1 MSRDD
6 ITRELQELRRG
17 RGLHADDLHGRI
29 GPLLRIAS
37 GITDTDT
44 AGEAR
49 RKLTLRVAELCSLLP
64 ADLQLV
70 AQVAFGLHREAE
82 GRFLDRRVQWLAT
95 HFGCDPKTVR
105 RRLDEACR
113 LLAEHLVQRPRHEDG
128 DSEYGQDGWYL
139 ASVRA
144 VLRMD
149 TDPPQLIEER
159 TIVATV
165 DSLDEVVLGLASPP
179 EVPGSE
185 RQGRITAA
193 MIYGADIVE
202 RRDATDSYARFVLCL
217 PEPLN
222 TGQRHELAIQFTSYP
237 RSMLRPYYV
246 LMSLRRCDHL
256 SVRVRFPRHQ
266 VPKVAWPINGVP
278 QRVIDGL
285 KPSGSPITINQV
297 GDVSVEFYQLKPGLN
312 YGLHWPANSENEL
325 EVSE

>member
-29 GPLLRIAS
+29 GPLLHIAS

-44 AGEAR
+44 AAEAR
-49 RKLTLRVAELCSLLP
+49 RKLTLRIAELCSLLP

-70 AQVAFGLHREAE
+70 AQVAFGLHSEAE

-95 HFGCDPKTVR
+95 HFDCDPKTVR

-113 LLAEHLVQRPRHEDG
+113 LLAEHLTQRPRHEDD

-165 DSLDEVVLGLASPP
+165 DSLDEVVLGLASPRDA
-179 EVPGSE
+179 EDSE
-185 RQGRITAA
+185 WSGRIAA
-193 MIYGADIVE
+193 EMIYGADIVE
-202 RRDATDSYARFVLCL
+202 RRDATDSYARFVLRL

-222 TGQRHELAIQFTSYP
+222 TGQRHEFGIQFTSYP

-246 LMSLRRCDHL
+246 LTSLRRCDHL
-256 SVRVRFPRHQ
+256 NVRVRFPRNQ
-266 VPKVAWPINGVP
+266 VPEAAWLISGVP
-278 QRVIDGL
+278 PRVIDGL
-285 KPSGSPITINQV
+285 KPTGPPTTINQV
-297 GDVSVEFYQLKPGLN
+297 GDVSVEFYQLKPGLS
-312 YGLHWPANSENEL
+312 YGLHWPAHPENEA
-325 EVSE
+325 EVPE